1 MLDNSFRLCNS
12 LLASD
17 YPIWLDVLVEIG
29 SGTLLLTYANHP
41 TESVEPG
48 DLVWVPVRQRLRAG
62 LVMAE
67 RPEPPPGV
75 SEEQLQTVRN
85 LILKGAF
92 SRRWRQLIGWC
103 AQHTHTSLLQVLRT
117 ALPPGVLGQRVGEH
131 QSRQGR
137 RQLWVQRQPHPSAQQ
152 LDQQSVTERQ
162 QHLLRWLDRHGP
174 QGCWL
179 KDLLQDS
186 GCSRVPV
193 NNLVRAGLLKLESR
207 QLESRC
213 HVAPKQPRLPPPGS
227 GNSATE
233 PPRQLT
239 PGQAKVLASL
249 TATTGLPTGQGREY
263 LLWGITGS
271 GKTEIYL
278 QAAAFWLARGRDVLM
293 LCPEIGLIPQLLDRC
308 RRRFPH
314 RVLSYS
320 SHLSDGERRQTW
332 ECCRHGGPWLVV
344 GTRSAAFLPLARLGL
359 VVLDEEHDPSYKQE
373 APMPCYHARDVARY
387 RAQQDGACLLL
398 GSATP
403 SLESWR
409 RCQDGVCQ
417 LLRLKE
423 RVAGGR
429 LPAIRVV
436 DMRQELARGQRTAI
450 SRPLRDRLEDIC
462 GRGEQ
467 AVLFVPRRGYS
478 PFLNC
483 RSCGEAVMC
492 PHCALALTVH
502 RHHSPGAQQDVLRC
516 HWCNHRQ
523 PLQTHCTH
531 CGSTAFK
538 PFGIG
543 TQRVV
548 ELLLQQL
555 PGLRL
560 LRYDYDTTRGKDG
573 HRRILE
579 QFAQHQADVLV
590 GTQMLAKGMD
600 LPNVTMAVVLA
611 ADGLMHRPDL
621 RAQEQ
626 ALQVFFQLAGRAGR
640 GAKPG
645 EVLVQTYAPE
655 HVVVRSLVE
664 GCYDRFLNQEM
675 ESRRRHGL
683 VPYVR
688 ACLLRLSGASA
699 RTTANGAALLAA
711 HLSPQLHHRGWT
723 VVGPAPAPV
732 ARAAQRS
739 RWQLLLHGPEG
750 PLPLPSGQNLR
761 AVLPRGV
768 DLTIDPDPMHL

>member
-1 MLDNSFRLCNS
+1 S
-12 LLASD
+12 A
-17 YPIWLDVLVEIG
+17 
-29 SGTLLLTYANHP
+29 
-41 TESVEPG
+41 
-48 DLVWVPVRQRLRAG
+48 
-62 LVMAE
+62 
-67 RPEPPPGV
+67 
-75 SEEQLQTVRN
+75 
-85 LILKGAF
+85 
-92 SRRWRQLIGWC
+92 
-103 AQHTHTSLLQVLRT
+103 
-117 ALPPGVLGQRVGEH
+117 
-131 QSRQGR
+131 
-137 RQLWVQRQPHPSAQQ
+137 RQPAR
-152 LDQQSVTERQ
+152 LDVTERQ
-162 QHLLRWLDRHGP
+162 HHLRQCLDRHGP

-186 GCSRVPV
+186 GCSRGPV
-193 NNLVRAGLLKLESR
+193 DNLARAGLLALESR
-207 QLESRC
+207 HDQ
-213 HVAPKQPRLPPPGS
+213 APARPQPQPPNSDTLP
-227 GNSATE
+227 E

-239 PGQAKVLASL
+239 PGQARVLASL
-249 TATTGLPTGQGREY
+249 TAPTGQGGEV

-278 QAAAFWLARGRDVLM
+278 QAAAFWLAQGRDVLM

-308 RRRFPH
+308 RRRFPD

-332 ECCRHGGPWLVV
+332 DRCRHGGPWLVV
-344 GTRSAAFLPLARLGL
+344 GTRSAVFLPLALLGL
-359 VVLDEEHDPSYKQE
+359 AVLDEEHDPSYKQE

-387 RAQQDGACLLL
+387 RARQAGAYLLL

-409 RCQDGVCQ
+409 RCQAGACQ

-423 RVAGGR
+423 RVAGGQ

-436 DMRQELARGQRTAI
+436 DMRQELASGQRTAI
-450 SRPLRDRLEDIC
+450 SRPLRDRLEAVC

-502 RHHSPGAQQDVLRC
+502 RHHNSGARHDVLRC

-523 PLQTHCTH
+523 PLQDRCHH
-531 CGSTAFK
+531 CGSRAFK

-548 ELLLQQL
+548 ELLQQQL

-560 LRYDYDTTRGKDG
+560 LRYDHDTTRGKDG

-579 QFAQHQADVLV
+579 QFARHQADVLV

-611 ADGLMHRPDL
+611 ADGLMYRPDL

-640 GAKPG
+640 GTKPG

-664 GCYDRFLNQEM
+664 GSYDRFLNQEM

-683 VPYVR
+683 APYVR
-688 ACLLRLSGASA
+688 ACLLRLSGPSA
-699 RTTANGAALLAA
+699 RTTANGAALLAS
-711 HLSPQLHHRGWT
+711 HLSPGLGCQGWT

-732 ARAAQRS
+732 ARVAQRS

>member
-1 MLDNSFRLCNS
+1 MLDNSLRLRNS
-12 LLASD
+12 PLASAS
-17 YPIWLDVLVEIG
+17 PTWLDVLVEIG
-29 SGTLLLTYANHP
+29 QGTLLLTYVNNS
-41 TESVEPG
+41 TEPVETG
-48 DLVWVPVRQRLRAG
+48 DLVWVPVRQRLHAG

-67 RPEPPPGV
+67 RPEPPAGV
-75 SEEQLQTVRN
+75 PREQLQTVRN

-92 SRRWRQLIGWC
+92 SRVWRQLIGWC
-103 AQHTHTSLLQVLRT
+103 AEHTHTSLLQVLRT
-117 ALPPGVLGQRVGEH
+117 ALPPGVLGQRAGE
-131 QSRQGR
+131 QKPRQGR
-137 RQLWVQRQPHPSAQQ
+137 RQLWVQRQPHPSSQQ
-152 LDQQSVTERQ
+152 DVTERQ
-162 QHLLRWLDRHGP
+162 QHLLHCLDRHGP

-179 KDLLQDS
+179 KDLLHDS
-186 GCSRVPV
+186 GCSRGPV
-193 NNLVRAGLLKLESR
+193 ENLVRAGVLTLDIR
-207 QLESRC
+207 H
-213 HVAPKQPRLPPPGS
+213 HVAPEQPRRQPPGS
-227 GNSATE
+227 DNPPES
-233 PPRQLT
+233 PRQLT
-239 PGQAKVLASL
+239 PDQARVLASL
-249 TATTGLPTGQGREY
+249 TAPTGRPTGQGGEV
-263 LLWGITGS
+263 LLWGVTGS

-278 QAAAFWLARGRDVLM
+278 QAAASWLAQGRDVLI

-308 RRRFPH
+308 RHRFPD

-332 ECCRHGGPWLVV
+332 ERCRHGGPWLVV
-344 GTRSAAFLPLARLGL
+344 GTRSAVFLPLALPGL

-387 RAQQDGACLLL
+387 RAGQDGAYLLL

-409 RCQDGVCQ
+409 RCQAGQCQ

-429 LPAIRVV
+429 LPPIRVV

-450 SRPLRDRLEDIC
+450 SRPLRDRLEAVC

-502 RHHSPGAQQDVLRC
+502 RRHGPGARNDMLRC

-523 PLQTHCTH
+523 PLQDRCHH
-531 CGSTAFK
+531 CGSKAFK

-560 LRYDYDTTRGKDG
+560 LRYDHDTTRGKDG

-579 QFAQHQADVLV
+579 QFARHQADVLV

-611 ADGLMHRPDL
+611 ADGLMYRPDL

-640 GAKPG
+640 GTKPG

-683 VPYVR
+683 APYVR
-688 ACLLRLSGASA
+688 ACLLRLSGSSA

-711 HLSPQLHHRGWT
+711 HLSPRLHRRGWT

-732 ARAAQRS
+732 ARVAQRS

-750 PLPLPSGQNLR
+750 PLPFTSGQNLR

>member
-1 MLDNSFRLCNS
+1 MLDNSLRVCNS
-12 LLASD
+12 PLASAS
-17 YPIWLDVLVEIG
+17 PILLDVLVEMG
-29 SGTLLLTYANHP
+29 QGTLLLTYVNNP

-48 DLVWVPVRQRLRAG
+48 DLVRVPVRRRLHAG

-67 RPEPPPGV
+67 RPEPP
-75 SEEQLQTVRN
+75 SEVPREQLQTVKN

-92 SRRWRQLIGWC
+92 SRGWQQLIGWC
-103 AQHTHTSLLQVLRT
+103 ARHTHTSLLQVLRT
-117 ALPPGVLGQRVGEH
+117 ALPPGMLGQRVGEH
-131 QSRQGR
+131 KSRNGR
-137 RQLWVQRQPHPSAQQ
+137 RQLWVQRQAPPLPRQ
-152 LDQQSVTERQ
+152 DVTERQ
-162 QHLLRWLDRHGP
+162 QHLLHCLDRHGP

-186 GCSRVPV
+186 GCSRAPV
-193 NNLVRAGLLKLESR
+193 ENLARAGLLTLESR
-207 QLESRC
+207 HHRAPEQSRL
-213 HVAPKQPRLPPPGS
+213 QPSGSDRPPD
-227 GNSATE
+227 

-239 PGQAKVLASL
+239 PDQTQVLTSL
-249 TATTGLPTGQGREY
+249 TASTGLGGEF

-278 QAAAFWLARGRDVLM
+278 QAAAFWLAQGRDVLM

-308 RRRFPH
+308 RRRFPD

-320 SHLSDGERRQTW
+320 SHLSEGARRQTW
-332 ECCRHGGPWLVV
+332 DRCRHGGPWLVV
-344 GTRSAAFLPLARLGL
+344 GTRSAVFLPLARLGL

-409 RCQDGVCQ
+409 RSKAGGCR

-423 RVAGGR
+423 RVAGGQ

-450 SRPLRDRLEDIC
+450 SRPLRDRLETIC

-492 PHCALALTVH
+492 PHCALALTMH
-502 RHHSPGAQQDVLRC
+502 RHHGPGARQDVLRC

-523 PLQTHCTH
+523 PLQTRCNH
-531 CGSTAFK
+531 CGSKAFK

-548 ELLLQQL
+548 ELLQQQL
-555 PGLRL
+555 PDLRL
-560 LRYDYDTTRGKDG
+560 LRYDHDTTRGKDG

-579 QFAQHQADVLV
+579 QFARRQADVLV

-611 ADGLMHRPDL
+611 ADGLMYRPDL

-640 GAKPG
+640 GTKPG
-645 EVLVQTYAPE
+645 EVLVQTYAPD

-664 GCYDRFLNQEM
+664 GCYDRFLDQEM

-683 VPYVR
+683 APYVR
-688 ACLLRLSGASA
+688 ACVLRLSGASA
-699 RTTANGAALLAA
+699 HTTANGAALLAA
-711 HLSPQLHHRGWT
+711 HLSPRLRHQGWT

-732 ARAAQRS
+732 ARLAQRS

-750 PLPLPSGQNLR
+750 PLPFSSGQNLR

-768 DLTIDPDPMHL
+768 DLTVDPDPMHL

>member
-1 MLDNSFRLCNS
+1 MLDNSPCVCNS
-12 LLASD
+12 PLVSAS
-17 YPIWLDVLVEIG
+17 PLWWDVLVEIG
-29 SGTLLLTYANHP
+29 QGTLLLAYANNP
-41 TESVEPG
+41 AESIAPG
-48 DLVWVPVRQRLRAG
+48 DLVRVPVRGRLRAG

-67 RPEPPPGV
+67 RPEPPSGMPR
-75 SEEQLQTVRN
+75 EQLQTVRK

-92 SRRWRQLIGWC
+92 SREWQQLIGWC
-103 AQHTHTSLLQVLRT
+103 AEQTHTSLLQVLRT
-117 ALPPGVLGQRVGEH
+117 ALPPGVLGQRVGD
-131 QSRQGR
+131 QKPRPGR
-137 RQLWVQRQPHPSAQQ
+137 RQLWVQRQPHPPVQQ
-152 LDQQSVTERQ
+152 DVTERQ
-162 QHLLRWLDRHGP
+162 QHLLRCLDHHGP
-174 QGCWL
+174 QGWWL

-186 GCSRVPV
+186 GCSRSPV
-193 NNLVRAGLLKLESR
+193 ETLVRTGLLTLESR
-207 QLESRC
+207 HRDS
-213 HVAPKQPRLPPPGS
+213 HHHGAPKPPPPQPPDFS
-227 GNSATE
+227 GPPE

-239 PGQAKVLASL
+239 PGQAQVLTSL
-249 TATTGLPTGQGREY
+249 TAPTDLGGEA

-278 QAAAFWLARGRDVLM
+278 QAAAFWLAQGRDVLL

-308 RRRFPH
+308 RRRFGN
-314 RVLSYS
+314 RALSYS

-332 ECCRHGGPWLVV
+332 ERCRHGGPWLVV
-344 GTRSAAFLPLARLGL
+344 GTRSAVFLPLALLGL

-387 RAQQDGACLLL
+387 RTQQEGASLLL
-398 GSATP
+398 GTATP
-403 SLESWR
+403 SVESWR
-409 RCQDGVCQ
+409 RCQAGGCQ

-423 RVAGGR
+423 RVAGGQ
-429 LPAIRVV
+429 LPPIRVV

-450 SRPLRDRLEDIC
+450 SRPLRDRLETIC

-467 AVLFVPRRGYS
+467 AVLLVPRRGYS

-502 RHHSPGAQQDVLRC
+502 RHHSPGAHHDFLRC

-523 PLQTHCTH
+523 PLQTRCNH
-531 CGSTAFK
+531 CGSKAFK

-548 ELLLQQL
+548 ELLQQQL

-560 LRYDYDTTRGKDG
+560 LRYDHDTTRGKDG

-626 ALQVFFQLAGRAGR
+626 ALQIFFQLAGRAGR
-640 GAKPG
+640 GTKPG
-645 EVLVQTYAPE
+645 EVLVQTYAPD

-664 GCYDRFLNQEM
+664 GCYERFLDQEM
-675 ESRRRHGL
+675 DSRRRHGL

-688 ACLLRLSGASA
+688 ACLLRLSGLSA
-699 RTTANGAALLAA
+699 RTTANGAALLAG
-711 HLSPQLHHRGWT
+711 HLRPQLHRQGWT
-723 VVGPAPAPV
+723 VMGPAPAPV
-732 ARAAQRS
+732 ARVAQRS

-750 PLPLPSGQNLR
+750 PLPFPSGQDLR
-761 AVLPRGV
+761 SLMPRGV

>member
-1 MLDNSFRLCNS
+1 MSATPFLAPASP
-12 LLASD
+12 LL
-17 YPIWLDVLVEIG
+17 LDVLVEIG
-29 SGTLLLTYANHP
+29 QGTLLLTYSNNP
-41 TESVEPG
+41 TEAATSG

-62 LVMAE
+62 LVITE
-67 RPEPPPGV
+67 RPEPPAGV
-75 SEEQLQTVRN
+75 SREQLQTVKTV
-85 LILKGAF
+85 ILKAAF
-92 SRRWRQLIGWC
+92 SRAWQQFIGWC
-103 AQHTHTSLLQVLRT
+103 AEETHTSLLQVLRT
-117 ALPPGVLGQRVGEH
+117 ALPPGVLGQKVGQH
-131 QSRQGR
+131 APRQGR
-137 RQLWVQRQPHPSAQQ
+137 QQLWVQRQPHPPARQAT
-152 LDQQSVTERQ
+152 TECQ
-162 QHLLRWLDRHGP
+162 QHLLHCLDRHGP

-179 KDLLQDS
+179 TDLLQES
-186 GCSRVPV
+186 GHNRVPV
-193 NNLVRAGLLKLESR
+193 ENLVKGGFLRLERRRHSVPKESR
-207 QLESRC
+207 L
-213 HVAPKQPRLPPPGS
+213 QPSLSGQPPE
-227 GNSATE
+227 T
-233 PPRQLT
+233 PRQLT
-239 PGQAKVLASL
+239 PSQARILASL
-249 TATTGLPTGQGREY
+249 ISPAGSTGEF

-271 GKTEIYL
+271 GKTEVYL
-278 QAAAFWLARGRDVLM
+278 QVAAFWLAQGRDVLI

-308 RRRFPH
+308 RRRFPD

-320 SHLSDGERRQTW
+320 SHLSDGERRRTW
-332 ECCRHGGPWLVV
+332 EHCRHGGPWLVV
-344 GTRSAAFLPLARLGL
+344 GTRSAVFLPLARLGL
-359 VVLDEEHDPSYKQE
+359 AVLDEEHDPSYKQE
-373 APMPCYHARDVARY
+373 SPMPCYHARDMARY
-387 RAQQDGACLLL
+387 RVRQNGACLLL

-409 RCQDGVCQ
+409 RCQDGPCK

-429 LPAIRVV
+429 LPPIRVV

-450 SRPLRDRLEDIC
+450 SRPLRDRLEAIC

-467 AVLFVPRRGYS
+467 AVVFVPRRGYS

-483 RSCGEAVMC
+483 RSCGETVMC
-492 PHCALALTVH
+492 PHCALALTLH
-502 RHHSPGAQQDVLRC
+502 RQRSAGVEQEVLRC

-523 PLQTHCTH
+523 PLQKRCNH
-531 CGSTAFK
+531 CGSKAFK

-548 ELLLQQL
+548 ELLQEQL

-573 HRRILE
+573 HQRILE
-579 QFAQHQADVLV
+579 QFAHHQADVLV

-640 GAKPG
+640 GTKPG
-645 EVLVQTYAPE
+645 EVLVQTYNPE

-664 GCYDRFLNQEM
+664 GCYDRFLDQEM
-675 ESRRRHGL
+675 ESRQRHGL
-683 VPYVR
+683 APYVR

-699 RTTANGAALLAA
+699 RTTANGAACLAS
-711 HLSPQLHHRGWT
+711 HLGPQLHRRGWT
-723 VVGPAPAPV
+723 LVGPAPAPV
-732 ARAAQRS
+732 ARVAQRS
-739 RWQLLLHGPEG
+739 RWQVLLHGPEG
-750 PLPLPSGQNLR
+750 PLPFTSGQNLR

-768 DLTIDPDPMHL
+768 TLTIDPDPMHL

>member
-1 MLDNSFRLCNS
+1 M
-12 LLASD
+12 
-17 YPIWLDVLVEIG
+17 EIG
-29 SGTLLLTYANHP
+29 QGTLLLTYVNNP
-41 TESVEPG
+41 TTSVETG
-48 DLVWVPVRQRLRAG
+48 DLVWVPVRQRLHAG

-67 RPEPPPGV
+67 RPEPPAGV
-75 SEEQLQTVRN
+75 SREQLQTVKN
-85 LILKGAF
+85 LILKSAF
-92 SRRWRQLIGWC
+92 SRSWQQFVGWC

-117 ALPPGVLGQRVGEH
+117 ALPPGVLGQRAGQH
-131 QSRQGR
+131 KPRKGRQ
-137 RQLWVQRQPHPSAQQ
+137 QLWVQRQPHPSARQG
-152 LDQQSVTERQ
+152 VTERQ
-162 QHLLRWLDRHGP
+162 QHLLHCLDRHGP
-174 QGCWL
+174 PGCRL

-186 GCSRVPV
+186 GCSRSPV
-193 NNLVRAGLLKLESR
+193 ESLVKAGLLRLESR
-207 QLESRC
+207 HQQASEQAR
-213 HVAPKQPRLPPPGS
+213 PQPSGHGNPPE
-227 GNSATE
+227 A
-233 PPRQLT
+233 PRQLT
-239 PGQAKVLASL
+239 PDQARVLASL
-249 TATTGLPTGQGREY
+249 TAPTALGGEV
-263 LLWGITGS
+263 LLWGVTGS
-271 GKTEIYL
+271 GKTEVYL
-278 QAAAFWLARGRDVLM
+278 QAAAFWLSQGRDVLI

-308 RRRFPH
+308 RRRFPD

-320 SHLSDGERRQTW
+320 SHLSDGERRRTW
-332 ECCRHGGPWLVV
+332 ERCRHGGPWLVV
-344 GTRSAAFLPLARLGL
+344 GTRSAVFLPLAQLGL

-387 RAQQDGACLLL
+387 RARQDGACLLL

-409 RCQDGVCQ
+409 RCQDGPCR

-423 RVAGGR
+423 RVAGGQ
-429 LPAIRVV
+429 LPPIRVV
-436 DMRQELARGQRTAI
+436 DMRQELAQGQRTAI
-450 SRPLRDRLEDIC
+450 SRPLRDRLEAIRD
-462 GRGEQ
+462 RGEQ
-467 AVLFVPRRGYS
+467 AVVFVPRRGYS

-502 RHHSPGAQQDVLRC
+502 RRHGPGARQDVLRC

-523 PLQTHCTH
+523 PLQDRCHH

-548 ELLLQQL
+548 ELLQEQL

-560 LRYDYDTTRGKDG
+560 LRYDHDTTRGKDG

-579 QFAQHQADVLV
+579 QFAHHRADVLV

-611 ADGLMHRPDL
+611 ADGLMYRPDL

-640 GAKPG
+640 GTKPG
-645 EVLVQTYAPE
+645 EVLVQTYNPE

-683 VPYVR
+683 APYVR

-699 RTTANGAALLAA
+699 RTTANGAACLAS
-711 HLSPQLHHRGWT
+711 HLSPRLRRRGWT

-732 ARAAQRS
+732 ARVAQRS

-750 PLPLPSGQNLR
+750 PLPFPSGQELR

>member
-1 MLDNSFRLCNS
+1 M
-12 LLASD
+12 
-17 YPIWLDVLVEIG
+17 EIG
-29 SGTLLLTYANHP
+29 QGTLLLTYVNNP
-41 TESVEPG
+41 TTSVETG
-48 DLVWVPVRQRLRAG
+48 DLVWVSVRQRLHAG

-67 RPEPPPGV
+67 RPEPPAGV
-75 SEEQLQTVRN
+75 SREQLQTVKN

-92 SRRWRQLIGWC
+92 SRNWQQLVGWC
-103 AQHTHTSLLQVLRT
+103 AEHTHTSLLQVLRT
-117 ALPPGVLGQRVGEH
+117 ALPPGVLGQRAGNH
-131 QSRQGR
+131 KLPKSR
-137 RQLWVQRQPHPSAQQ
+137 RQPRVQRQPHPGAQQ
-152 LDQQSVTERQ
+152 DVTERQ
-162 QHLLRWLDRHGP
+162 QHLLHPPETP
-174 QGCWL
+174 Q
-179 KDLLQDS
+179 
-186 GCSRVPV
+186 R
-193 NNLVRAGLLKLESR
+193 
-207 QLESRC
+207 
-213 HVAPKQPRLPPPGS
+213 
-227 GNSATE
+227 
-233 PPRQLT
+233 LT
-239 PGQAKVLASL
+239 PDQARVLASL
-249 TATTGLPTGQGREY
+249 TAPTGRGREV

-278 QAAAFWLARGRDVLM
+278 QAAAFWLSQGRDVLI

-308 RRRFPH
+308 RRRFPD

-320 SHLSDGERRQTW
+320 SHLSDGERRRTW
-332 ECCRHGGPWLVV
+332 EHCRHGGPWLVV
-344 GTRSAAFLPLARLGL
+344 GTRSAVFLPLARLGL

-387 RAQQDGACLLL
+387 RARQDGACLLL

-409 RCQDGVCQ
+409 RCQAGPCK

-423 RVAGGR
+423 RVAGGQ
-429 LPAIRVV
+429 LPPIRVV
-436 DMRQELARGQRTAI
+436 DMRQELAQGQRTAI
-450 SRPLRDRLEDIC
+450 SRPLRDRLAAIC
-462 GRGEQ
+462 DRGEQ
-467 AVLFVPRRGYS
+467 AVVFVPRRGYS

-502 RHHSPGAQQDVLRC
+502 RHHGPGTRQDVLRC

-523 PLQTHCTH
+523 PLQDRCHH

-548 ELLLQQL
+548 ELLQEQL

-560 LRYDYDTTRGKDG
+560 LRYDHDTTRGKDG

-579 QFAQHQADVLV
+579 QFAHHQADVLV

-611 ADGLMHRPDL
+611 ADGLMYRPDL

-640 GAKPG
+640 GTKPG
-645 EVLVQTYAPE
+645 EVLVQTYNPE

-699 RTTANGAALLAA
+699 RTTANGAACLAS
-711 HLSPQLHHRGWT
+711 HLSPRLRHRGWT

-732 ARAAQRS
+732 ARVAQRS

-750 PLPLPSGQNLR
+750 PLPFPSGQDLR

>member
-1 MLDNSFRLCNS
+1 M
-12 LLASD
+12 
-17 YPIWLDVLVEIG
+17 LVEIG
-29 SGTLLLTYANHP
+29 PDTLLLTYANNP
-41 TESVEPG
+41 SELAEPG
-48 DLVWVPVRQRLRAG
+48 DLVWVPVRQRLHAG
-62 LVMAE
+62 LVMTV
-67 RPEPPPGV
+67 RPEPPSGV
-75 SEEQLQTVRN
+75 SREQLQTVN
-85 LILKGAF
+85 KLILKDALN
-92 SRRWRQLIGWC
+92 RTWQQLITWC
-103 AQHTHTSLLQVLRT
+103 AQQTHTSLLQVLRT
-117 ALPPGVLGQRVGEH
+117 ALPPGVLGNRVGEH
-131 QSRQGR
+131 KPRQGR
-137 RQLWVQRQPHPSAQQ
+137 QKLWVQRLPHASAQQ
-152 LDQQSVTERQ
+152 DVTERQ
-162 QHLLRWLDRHGP
+162 QHLLRCLDRHGP

-179 KDLLQDS
+179 KDLLQES
-186 GCSRVPV
+186 GCSRSPV
-193 NNLVRAGLLKLESR
+193 ENLATAGLLSLERR
-207 QLESRC
+207 QDQALG
-213 HVAPKQPRLPPPGS
+213 HAPPHPSGLGSPQPP
-227 GNSATE
+227 
-233 PPRQLT
+233 QKLT
-239 PGQAKVLASL
+239 PSQAQVLRSL
-249 TATTGLPTGQGREY
+249 TAPTGLGGEF

-278 QAAAFWLARGRDVLM
+278 QAAAFWLAQGRDVLI

-308 RRRFPH
+308 RHRFPD

-332 ECCRHGGPWLVV
+332 ECCRYDGPWLVV
-344 GTRSAAFLPLARLGL
+344 GTRSAVFLPLALLGL
-359 VVLDEEHDPSYKQE
+359 VVLDEEHDTSYKQE

-409 RCQDGVCQ
+409 RSQTGACQ
-417 LLRLKE
+417 LLRLRE
-423 RVAGGR
+423 RVAGGQ

-436 DMRQELARGQRTAI
+436 DMRQELASGQRTAI
-450 SRPLRDRLEDIC
+450 SRPLRDRLETISS
-462 GRGEQ
+462 RGEQ

-478 PFLNC
+478 PFLSC

-502 RHHSPGAQQDVLRC
+502 RHRDSSGVQHDFLRC

-523 PLQTHCTH
+523 SLQTQCNH
-531 CGSTAFK
+531 CGSKAFK

-543 TQRVV
+543 TQQVV
-548 ELLLQQL
+548 ELLQQQL
-555 PGLRL
+555 PDLRL
-560 LRYDYDTTRGKDG
+560 LRYDHDTTRGKDG

-626 ALQVFFQLAGRAGR
+626 ALQVFLQLAGRAGR
-640 GAKPG
+640 GTKPG

-664 GCYDRFLNQEM
+664 DYYDHFLNQEM

-688 ACLLRLSGASA
+688 ACLLRLSGLNA
-699 RTTANGAALLAA
+699 RTTANGAALLAT
-711 HLSPQLHHRGWT
+711 HLSPQLREQGWA

-732 ARAAQRS
+732 PRVAQRS

-750 PLPLPSGQNLR
+750 PLPFTPGQNLR
-761 AVLPRGV
+761 ALLPRGV

>member
-1 MLDNSFRLCNS
+1 MLDNSLGLCNS
-12 LLASD
+12 FLASD
-17 YPIWLDVLVEIG
+17 SPSLLDVLVEIG
-29 SGTLLLTYANHP
+29 QGTLLLTYANNP
-41 TESVEPG
+41 TESAEPG
-48 DLVWVPVRQRLRAG
+48 DLVWVPVRQRLHAG

-67 RPEPPPGV
+67 RPEPPAGMPR
-75 SEEQLQTVRN
+75 EQLQTVKN

-92 SRRWRQLIGWC
+92 SRVWHQMIGWC
-103 AQHTHTSLLQVLRT
+103 AEQTHTSLLQVLRT
-117 ALPPGVLGQRVGEH
+117 ALPPGVLGQRAGNH
-131 QSRQGR
+131 NPRKGR
-137 RQLWVQRQPHPSAQQ
+137 RQLWVQRQPHSSARQPAR
-152 LDQQSVTERQ
+152 LDVTERQ
-162 QHLLRWLDRHGP
+162 HHLLQCLDRHGP

-186 GCSRVPV
+186 GCSRGPV
-193 NNLVRAGLLKLESR
+193 DNLARAGLLALESR
-207 QLESRC
+207 HDQ
-213 HVAPKQPRLPPPGS
+213 APARPQPQPPNSDTLP
-227 GNSATE
+227 E

-239 PGQAKVLASL
+239 PGQARVLASL
-249 TATTGLPTGQGREY
+249 TAPTGQGGEV

-278 QAAAFWLARGRDVLM
+278 QAAAFWLAQGRDVLM

-308 RRRFPH
+308 RRRFPD

-332 ECCRHGGPWLVV
+332 DRCRHGGPWLVV
-344 GTRSAAFLPLARLGL
+344 GTRSAVFLPLALLGL
-359 VVLDEEHDPSYKQE
+359 AVLDEEHDPSYKQE

-387 RAQQDGACLLL
+387 RARQAGAYLLL

-409 RCQDGVCQ
+409 RCQAGACQ

-423 RVAGGR
+423 RVAGGQ

-436 DMRQELARGQRTAI
+436 DMRQELASGQRTAI
-450 SRPLRDRLEDIC
+450 SRPLRDRLEAVC

-502 RHHSPGAQQDVLRC
+502 RHHNSGARHDVLRC

-523 PLQTHCTH
+523 PLQDRCHH
-531 CGSTAFK
+531 CGSRAFK

-548 ELLLQQL
+548 ELLQQQL

-560 LRYDYDTTRGKDG
+560 LRYDHDTTRGKDG

-579 QFAQHQADVLV
+579 QFARHQADVLV

-611 ADGLMHRPDL
+611 ADGLMYRPDL

-640 GAKPG
+640 GTKPG

-664 GCYDRFLNQEM
+664 GSYDRFLNQEM

-683 VPYVR
+683 APYVR
-688 ACLLRLSGASA
+688 ACLLRLSGPSA
-699 RTTANGAALLAA
+699 RTTANGAALLAS
-711 HLSPQLHHRGWT
+711 HLSPGLGCQGWT

-732 ARAAQRS
+732 ARVAQRS

>member
-1 MLDNSFRLCNS
+1 M
-12 LLASD
+12 
-17 YPIWLDVLVEIG
+17 EIG
-29 SGTLLLTYANHP
+29 QGTLLLTYVNNP
-41 TESVEPG
+41 TTSVETG
-48 DLVWVPVRQRLRAG
+48 DLVWVSVRQRLHAG

-67 RPEPPPGV
+67 RPEPPAGV
-75 SEEQLQTVRN
+75 SREQLQTVKN

-92 SRRWRQLIGWC
+92 SRNWQQLVGWC
-103 AQHTHTSLLQVLRT
+103 AEHTHTSLLQVLRT
-117 ALPPGVLGQRVGEH
+117 ALPPGALGQRAGNH
-131 QSRQGR
+131 KLPKSR
-137 RQLWVQRQPHPSAQQ
+137 RQPRVQRQPHPGAQQ
-152 LDQQSVTERQ
+152 DVTERQ
-162 QHLLRWLDRHGP
+162 QHLLHPPETP
-174 QGCWL
+174 Q
-179 KDLLQDS
+179 
-186 GCSRVPV
+186 R
-193 NNLVRAGLLKLESR
+193 
-207 QLESRC
+207 
-213 HVAPKQPRLPPPGS
+213 
-227 GNSATE
+227 
-233 PPRQLT
+233 LT
-239 PGQAKVLASL
+239 PDQAQVLASL
-249 TATTGLPTGQGREY
+249 TAPTGLPTGRGREV

-271 GKTEIYL
+271 GKTEVYL
-278 QAAAFWLARGRDVLM
+278 QAAAFWLSQGRDVLI

-308 RRRFPH
+308 RRRFPD

-320 SHLSDGERRQTW
+320 SHLSDGERRRTW
-332 ECCRHGGPWLVV
+332 EHCRHGGPWLVV
-344 GTRSAAFLPLARLGL
+344 GTRSAVFLPLARLGL

-387 RAQQDGACLLL
+387 RARQDGACLLL

-409 RCQDGVCQ
+409 RCQAGPCK

-423 RVAGGR
+423 RVAGGQ
-429 LPAIRVV
+429 LPPIRVV
-436 DMRQELARGQRTAI
+436 DMRQELAQGQRTAI
-450 SRPLRDRLEDIC
+450 SRPLRDRLAAIC
-462 GRGEQ
+462 DRGEQ
-467 AVLFVPRRGYS
+467 AVVFVPRRGYS

-502 RHHSPGAQQDVLRC
+502 RHHGPGTRQDALRC

-523 PLQTHCTH
+523 PLQDRCHH

-548 ELLLQQL
+548 ELLQEQL

-560 LRYDYDTTRGKDG
+560 LRYDHDTTRGKDG

-579 QFAQHQADVLV
+579 QFAHHQADVLV

-611 ADGLMHRPDL
+611 ADGLMYRPDL

-640 GAKPG
+640 GTKPG
-645 EVLVQTYAPE
+645 EVLVQTYNPE

-683 VPYVR
+683 APYVR

-699 RTTANGAALLAA
+699 RTTANGAACLAS
-711 HLSPQLHHRGWT
+711 HLSPRLRHRGWT

-732 ARAAQRS
+732 ARVAQRS

-750 PLPLPSGQNLR
+750 PLPFPSGQDLR

>member
-1 MLDNSFRLCNS
+1 M
-12 LLASD
+12 
-17 YPIWLDVLVEIG
+17 EIG
-29 SGTLLLTYANHP
+29 QGTLLLTYVNNP
-41 TESVEPG
+41 TESAETG
-48 DLVWVPVRQRLRAG
+48 DLVWVPVRHRLHAG

-67 RPEPPPGV
+67 HPEPPAGV
-75 SEEQLQTVRN
+75 SREKLQTVKL

-92 SRRWRQLIGWC
+92 SKRWQQLIGWC

-117 ALPPGVLGQRVGEH
+117 ALPPGVLGQRAGDH
-131 QSRQGR
+131 KLRQGR
-137 RQLWVQRQPHPSAQQ
+137 QQLWVQRQPNSSAQQ
-152 LDQQSVTERQ
+152 DVTERQ
-162 QHLLRWLDRHGP
+162 QHLLHCLDRHGP

-186 GCSRVPV
+186 GCSRAPV
-193 NNLVRAGLLKLESR
+193 DNLAKAGLLVLDHRRHGAPELS
-207 QLESRC
+207 QL
-213 HVAPKQPRLPPPGS
+213 QPAGTGNPP
-227 GNSATE
+227 E
-233 PPRQLT
+233 PPQQLT
-239 PGQAKVLASL
+239 PDQAQVLASL
-249 TATTGLPTGQGREY
+249 TASTTASTTGLANGLGREV

-278 QAAAFWLARGRDVLM
+278 QTAAFWLAQGRDVLI

-308 RRRFPH
+308 RRRFPD

-320 SHLSDGERRQTW
+320 SHLSDGERRRTW
-332 ECCRHGGPWLVV
+332 ERCRHGGPWMVV
-344 GTRSAAFLPLARLGL
+344 GTRSAVFLPLAQLGL

-373 APMPCYHARDVARY
+373 TPMPCYHARDVARY

-409 RCQDGVCQ
+409 RCRAGPCQ
-417 LLRLKE
+417 LLLLKE
-423 RVAGGR
+423 RVAGGQ
-429 LPAIRVV
+429 LPPIRVV
-436 DMRQELARGQRTAI
+436 DMRQELAQGQRTAI
-450 SRPLRDRLEDIC
+450 SRPLRDRLETIC
-462 GRGEQ
+462 DRGEQ
-467 AVLFVPRRGYS
+467 AVVLVPRRGYS

-492 PHCALALTVH
+492 PHCAVALTVH
-502 RHHSPGAQQDVLRC
+502 RRHGHGGSRDMLRC

-523 PLQTHCTH
+523 PLQERCSH

-548 ELLLQQL
+548 ELLQQQL

-560 LRYDYDTTRGKDG
+560 LRYDHDTTRGKEG
-573 HRRILE
+573 HRRVLE
-579 QFAQHQADVLV
+579 QFARHEADVLV

-640 GAKPG
+640 GTKPG

-664 GCYDRFLNQEM
+664 GRYDRFLNQEM
-675 ESRRRHGL
+675 ESRQHHGL

-688 ACLLRLSGASA
+688 ACLLRLSGLSA
-699 RTTANGAALLAA
+699 RTTANGAACLAS
-711 HLSPQLHHRGWT
+711 HLSPQLQHQGWT
-723 VVGPAPAPV
+723 MVGPAPAPV
-732 ARAAQRS
+732 ARVAQRS

-750 PLPLPSGQNLR
+750 PLPFSSGQELR

>member
-1 MLDNSFRLCNS
+1 M
-12 LLASD
+12 
-17 YPIWLDVLVEIG
+17 EIG
-29 SGTLLLTYANHP
+29 QGTLLLTYVNNP
-41 TESVEPG
+41 TTSVETG
-48 DLVWVPVRQRLRAG
+48 DLVWVSVRQRLHAG

-67 RPEPPPGV
+67 RPEPPAGV
-75 SEEQLQTVRN
+75 SREQLQTVKN

-92 SRRWRQLIGWC
+92 SRNWQQLVGWC
-103 AQHTHTSLLQVLRT
+103 AEHTHTSLLQVLRT
-117 ALPPGVLGQRVGEH
+117 ALPPGVLGQRAGNH
-131 QSRQGR
+131 KLPKSR
-137 RQLWVQRQPHPSAQQ
+137 RQPRVQRQPHPGAQQ
-152 LDQQSVTERQ
+152 DVTERQ
-162 QHLLRWLDRHGP
+162 QHLLHPPETP
-174 QGCWL
+174 Q
-179 KDLLQDS
+179 
-186 GCSRVPV
+186 R
-193 NNLVRAGLLKLESR
+193 
-207 QLESRC
+207 
-213 HVAPKQPRLPPPGS
+213 
-227 GNSATE
+227 
-233 PPRQLT
+233 LT
-239 PGQAKVLASL
+239 PDQARVLASL
-249 TATTGLPTGQGREY
+249 TAPTGLPTGRGREV
-263 LLWGITGS
+263 LLWGVTGS

-278 QAAAFWLARGRDVLM
+278 QAAAFWLSQGRDVLI

-308 RRRFPH
+308 RRRFPD

-320 SHLSDGERRQTW
+320 SHLSDGERRRTW
-332 ECCRHGGPWLVV
+332 EHCRHGGPWLVV
-344 GTRSAAFLPLARLGL
+344 GTRSAVFLPLARLGL

-387 RAQQDGACLLL
+387 RARQDGACLLL

-409 RCQDGVCQ
+409 RCQAGPCK

-423 RVAGGR
+423 RVAGGQ
-429 LPAIRVV
+429 LPPIRVV
-436 DMRQELARGQRTAI
+436 DMRQELAQGQRTAI
-450 SRPLRDRLEDIC
+450 SRPLRDRLAAIC
-462 GRGEQ
+462 DRGEQ
-467 AVLFVPRRGYS
+467 AVVFVPRRGYS

-502 RHHSPGAQQDVLRC
+502 RHHGPGARQDVLRC

-523 PLQTHCTH
+523 PLQDRCHH

-548 ELLLQQL
+548 ELLQEQL

-560 LRYDYDTTRGKDG
+560 LRYDHDTTRGKDG

-579 QFAQHQADVLV
+579 QFAHHQADVLV

-611 ADGLMHRPDL
+611 ADGLMYRPDL

-640 GAKPG
+640 GTKPG
-645 EVLVQTYAPE
+645 EVLVQTYNPE

-683 VPYVR
+683 APYVR

-699 RTTANGAALLAA
+699 RTTANGAACLAS
-711 HLSPQLHHRGWT
+711 HLSPRLRHRGWT

-732 ARAAQRS
+732 ARVAQRS

-750 PLPLPSGQNLR
+750 PLPFPSGQDLR

>member
-1 MLDNSFRLCNS
+1 M
-12 LLASD
+12 
-17 YPIWLDVLVEIG
+17 LVEMG
-29 SGTLLLTYANHP
+29 QGTLLLTYVNNP
-41 TESVEPG
+41 TESVETG
-48 DLVWVPVRQRLRAG
+48 DLVWVPVRQRLHAG

-67 RPEPPPGV
+67 RPEPPSGV
-75 SEEQLQTVRN
+75 SREQLQTVKK

-92 SRRWRQLIGWC
+92 SRSWRQLVGWC
-103 AQHTHTSLLQVLRT
+103 AEHTHTSLLQVLRT
-117 ALPPGVLGQRVGEH
+117 ALPPGLPGQPDGDHKPRK
-131 QSRQGR
+131 GR
-137 RQLWVQRQPHPSAQQ
+137 RQLWVQRPPHPCAQQ
-152 LDQQSVTERQ
+152 DVTARQ
-162 QHLLRWLDRHGP
+162 QHLLHCLDRHGP

-186 GCSRVPV
+186 GCSRAPV
-193 NNLVRAGLLKLESR
+193 ENLAGAGLLTLESR
-207 QLESRC
+207 YHLDIRH
-213 HVAPKQPRLPPPGS
+213 HVAPQQPQLQPSGS
-227 GNSATE
+227 GN
-233 PPRQLT
+233 PPETPQRLT
-239 PGQAKVLASL
+239 PGQAQVLASL
-249 TATTGLPTGQGREY
+249 TTPTGLLPTGQEREV

-271 GKTEIYL
+271 GKTEVYL
-278 QAAAFWLARGRDVLM
+278 QAAASWLAQGRDVLM

-308 RRRFPH
+308 RRRFPD

-320 SHLSDGERRQTW
+320 SHLSDGERRRTW
-332 ECCRHGGPWLVV
+332 EHCRHGGPWLVV
-344 GTRSAAFLPLARLGL
+344 GTRSAVFLPLARLGL

-387 RAQQDGACLLL
+387 RARQDGACLLL

-409 RCQDGVCQ
+409 RCQAGPCR

-423 RVAGGR
+423 RVAGGQ
-429 LPAIRVV
+429 LPPIRVV
-436 DMRQELARGQRTAI
+436 DMRQELATGQRTAI
-450 SRPLRDRLEDIC
+450 SRPLRDRLEAIRD
-462 GRGEQ
+462 RGEQ
-467 AVLFVPRRGYS
+467 AVVFVPRRGYS

-502 RHHSPGAQQDVLRC
+502 RHHGPSARQDVLRC

-523 PLQTHCTH
+523 PLQDRCHH

-548 ELLLQQL
+548 ELLQQQL
-555 PGLRL
+555 PDLRL
-560 LRYDYDTTRGKDG
+560 LRYDHDTTRGKDG
-573 HRRILE
+573 HRRVLE
-579 QFAQHQADVLV
+579 QFAHHQADVLV

-611 ADGLMHRPDL
+611 ADGLMYRPDL

-640 GAKPG
+640 GTKPG
-645 EVLVQTYAPE
+645 EVLVQTYNPE

-683 VPYVR
+683 APYVR

-699 RTTANGAALLAA
+699 RTTANGAACLAS
-711 HLSPQLHHRGWT
+711 HLSPRLRHRGWT

-732 ARAAQRS
+732 ARVAQRS

-750 PLPLPSGQNLR
+750 PLPFPSGQELR

-768 DLTIDPDPMHL
+768 DLTIDPDPIHL

>member
-1 MLDNSFRLCNS
+1 M
-12 LLASD
+12 
-17 YPIWLDVLVEIG
+17 EIG
-29 SGTLLLTYANHP
+29 PGTLLLTYVNNP
-41 TESVEPG
+41 TESAEPG
-48 DLVWVPVRQRLRAG
+48 DLVWVPVRRRLHAG

-67 RPEPPPGV
+67 RPEPPSGV
-75 SEEQLQTVRN
+75 PREQLQTVKK

-92 SRRWRQLIGWC
+92 RRDWQQVIGWC
-103 AQHTHTSLLQVLRT
+103 AQQTHASPLQVLRT
-117 ALPPGVLGQRVGEH
+117 ALPPGVLGQRAGQH
-131 QSRQGR
+131 KLRKGR
-137 RQLWVQRQPHPSAQQ
+137 RQLWVQRQPHPCPPQ
-152 LDQQSVTERQ
+152 DVTERQ
-162 QHLLRWLDRHGP
+162 QHLLHCLDRHGP

-186 GCSRVPV
+186 GCSRGPV
-193 NNLVRAGLLKLESR
+193 QTLARAGLLRLESR
-207 QLESRC
+207 PCRAAE
-213 HVAPKQPRLPPPGS
+213 QPRLQPSGS
-227 GNSATE
+227 GSPPE

-239 PGQAKVLASL
+239 PAQARVLASL
-249 TATTGLPTGQGREY
+249 TAPAGSGGEA

-278 QAAAFWLARGRDVLM
+278 QAAAFWLAQGRDVLV

-308 RRRFPH
+308 RHRFPG

-332 ECCRHGGPWLVV
+332 DRCRQGGPWLVV
-344 GTRSAAFLPLARLGL
+344 GTRSAVFLPLALLGL

-409 RCQDGVCQ
+409 RCQAGGCQ

-436 DMRQELARGQRTAI
+436 DMRQELAQGQRTAI
-450 SRPLRDRLEDIC
+450 SRPLRDRLETVC

-483 RSCGEAVMC
+483 RCCGEAVMC
-492 PHCALALTVH
+492 PHCALALTLH
-502 RHHSPGAQQDVLRC
+502 RHHSPGARHDVLRC

-523 PLQTHCTH
+523 PLQARCSH
-531 CGSTAFK
+531 CGSKAFK

-543 TQRVV
+543 TQRVA
-548 ELLLQQL
+548 ELLHQQL

-560 LRYDYDTTRGKDG
+560 LRYDHDTTRGKDG
-573 HRRILE
+573 HRRVLE
-579 QFAQHQADVLV
+579 QFAHHQADVLV

-640 GAKPG
+640 GTKPG

-664 GCYDRFLNQEM
+664 GSYDRFLKQEL

-683 VPYVR
+683 VPHVR
-688 ACLLRLSGASA
+688 ACLLRLSGPGVRA
-699 RTTANGAALLAA
+699 TANGAALLAA
-711 HLSPQLHHRGWT
+711 HLGPQLQHQGWT

-750 PLPLPSGQNLR
+750 PLPLPPGQSLR
-761 AVLPRGV
+761 ALLPRGV

>member
-1 MLDNSFRLCNS
+1 M
-12 LLASD
+12 
-17 YPIWLDVLVEIG
+17 EIG
-29 SGTLLLTYANHP
+29 QGTLLLTYVNNP
-41 TESVEPG
+41 TTSVETG
-48 DLVWVPVRQRLRAG
+48 DLVWVPVRQRLHAG

-67 RPEPPPGV
+67 RPEPPAGV
-75 SEEQLQTVRN
+75 SREQLQTVKN

-92 SRRWRQLIGWC
+92 SRNWQQLVGWC
-103 AQHTHTSLLQVLRT
+103 AEHTHTSLLQVLRT
-117 ALPPGVLGQRVGEH
+117 ALPPGVLGQRAGEH
-131 QSRQGR
+131 KLRKGRQ
-137 RQLWVQRQPHPSAQQ
+137 QLWVQRQPHPSAQP
-152 LDQQSVTERQ
+152 DVTERQ
-162 QHLLRWLDRHGP
+162 QHLLHCLDRHGP

-179 KDLLQDS
+179 KDLLHDS
-186 GCSRVPV
+186 GCSRGPV
-193 NNLVRAGLLKLESR
+193 ENLARAGFLTLDIRHRQDLEQSPF
-207 QLESRC
+207 Q
-213 HVAPKQPRLPPPGS
+213 PPGS
-227 GNSATE
+227 GSPPE
-233 PPRQLT
+233 SPRQLT
-239 PGQAKVLASL
+239 PDQARVLAAL
-249 TATTGLPTGQGREY
+249 TAPTGLPTGRGREV

-278 QAAAFWLARGRDVLM
+278 QAAAFWLSQGRDVLI

-308 RRRFPH
+308 RRRFPD

-320 SHLSDGERRQTW
+320 SHLSDGERRRTW
-332 ECCRHGGPWLVV
+332 EHCRHGGPWLVV
-344 GTRSAAFLPLARLGL
+344 GTRSAVFLPLARLGL

-387 RAQQDGACLLL
+387 RSSRQDGACLLL

-409 RCQDGVCQ
+409 RCQTGPCK

-423 RVAGGR
+423 RVAGGQ
-429 LPAIRVV
+429 LPPIRVV
-436 DMRQELARGQRTAI
+436 DMRQELAQGQRTAI
-450 SRPLRDRLEDIC
+450 SRPLRDRLAAIC
-462 GRGEQ
+462 DRGEQ
-467 AVLFVPRRGYS
+467 AVVFVPRRGYS

-502 RHHSPGAQQDVLRC
+502 RHHGPGTRQDVLRC

-523 PLQTHCTH
+523 PLQDRCHH

-548 ELLLQQL
+548 ELLQEQL

-560 LRYDYDTTRGKDG
+560 LRYDHDTTRGKDG

-579 QFAQHQADVLV
+579 QFAHHQADVLV

-611 ADGLMHRPDL
+611 ADGLMYRPDL

-640 GAKPG
+640 GTKPG
-645 EVLVQTYAPE
+645 EVLVQTYNPE

-664 GCYDRFLNQEM
+664 GCYDGFLNQEM

-699 RTTANGAALLAA
+699 RTTANGAACLAS
-711 HLSPQLHHRGWT
+711 HLSPRLRHRGWT

-732 ARAAQRS
+732 ARVAQRS

-750 PLPLPSGQNLR
+750 PLPFPSGQDLR

>member
-1 MLDNSFRLCNS
+1 MLGNSLPVCNS
-12 LLASD
+12 PPASIS
-17 YPIWLDVLVEIG
+17 PIWLDVLVEIG
-29 SGTLLLTYANHP
+29 QGTLLLTYANNP
-41 TESVEPG
+41 AESVEPG
-48 DLVWVPVRQRLRAG
+48 DLVRVPVRQRLHVG

-67 RPEPPPGV
+67 RPEPPAGV
-75 SEEQLQTVRN
+75 SKEQLQTVNN

-92 SRRWRQLIGWC
+92 SKVWQQLIGWC

-117 ALPPGVLGQRVGEH
+117 ALPPGVLGQRVGNH
-131 QSRQGR
+131 KPHKGRQL
-137 RQLWVQRQPHPSAQQ
+137 LWVQRQPHPSTRQE
-152 LDQQSVTERQ
+152 VTERQ
-162 QHLLRWLDRHGP
+162 QHLLHCLDRHGP

-186 GCSRVPV
+186 GCSRTPAE
-193 NNLVRAGLLKLESR
+193 NLARAGLLRLESR
-207 QLESRC
+207 PHQ
-213 HVAPKQPRLPPPGS
+213 APEQPRLQPSVSAHPPET
-227 GNSATE
+227 AQ
-233 PPRQLT
+233 QLT
-239 PGQAKVLASL
+239 PSQSRVL
-249 TATTGLPTGQGREY
+249 TALTAPNSSGGEF

-278 QAAAFWLARGRDVLM
+278 RTAAFRLAQGRDVLI

-308 RRRFPH
+308 RRRFPD

-320 SHLSDGERRQTW
+320 SHLSDGERRHTW
-332 ECCRHGGPWLVV
+332 ERCRHGGPWLVV
-344 GTRSAAFLPLARLGL
+344 GTRSAVFLPLALPGL

-387 RAQQDGACLLL
+387 RARQDGACLLL

-409 RCQDGVCQ
+409 RSRDGACR

-423 RVAGGR
+423 RVGGGQ

-436 DMRQELARGQRTAI
+436 DMRQELAAGQRTAI
-450 SRPLRDRLEDIC
+450 SRPLRDRLESI
-462 GRGEQ
+462 RSRNEQ

-502 RHHSPGAQQDVLRC
+502 RHHRSGTRQDVLRC
-516 HWCNHRQ
+516 HWCNHQQ
-523 PLQTHCTH
+523 PLQDRCSH

-548 ELLLQQL
+548 ELLQQQL
-555 PGLRL
+555 PDLRL
-560 LRYDYDTTRGKDG
+560 LRYDHDTTRGKDG

-579 QFAQHQADVLV
+579 QFARHEADVLV

-611 ADGLMHRPDL
+611 ADGLMYRPDL

-626 ALQVFFQLAGRAGR
+626 AVQVFFQLAGRAGR
-640 GAKPG
+640 GTKPG
-645 EVLVQTYAPE
+645 EVLVQTYAPD

-664 GCYDRFLNQEM
+664 GRYDRFLNQEM
-675 ESRRRHGL
+675 ENRRCHGL

-688 ACLLRLSGASA
+688 ACLLRLSGTNA
-699 RTTANGAALLAA
+699 RITANGAALLAA
-711 HLSPQLHHRGWT
+711 HLSPRLHRQGWT

-732 ARAAQRS
+732 ARVAQRS

-750 PLPLPSGQNLR
+750 PLPFPAGHNLR

-768 DLTIDPDPMHL
+768 DLTIDPDPIRL

>member
-1 MLDNSFRLCNS
+1 MLDNSLRLCNS

-17 YPIWLDVLVEIG
+17 SPSLLDVLVEIG
-29 SGTLLLTYANHP
+29 QGTLLLTYANNP
-41 TESVEPG
+41 TESAEPG
-48 DLVWVPVRQRLRAG
+48 DLVWVPVRQRLHAG
-62 LVMAE
+62 LVTAE
-67 RPEPPPGV
+67 RPEPPAGMPR
-75 SEEQLQTVRN
+75 ERLQTVKN

-92 SRRWRQLIGWC
+92 SRVWHQVIGWC
-103 AQHTHTSLLQVLRT
+103 AEQTHTSLLQVLRT
-117 ALPPGVLGQRVGEH
+117 ALPPGVLGQRAGNH
-131 QSRQGR
+131 NPRKGR
-137 RQLWVQRQPHPSAQQ
+137 RQLWVQRQPHPSARQPAR
-152 LDQQSVTERQ
+152 LDVTERQ
-162 QHLLRWLDRHGP
+162 HHLLQCLDRHGP

-186 GCSRVPV
+186 GCSRGPV
-193 NNLVRAGLLKLESR
+193 DNLARAGLLTLESR
-207 QLESRC
+207 HNQ
-213 HVAPKQPRLPPPGS
+213 APARPQPQPPNSDTLP
-227 GNSATE
+227 E

-239 PGQAKVLASL
+239 PGQARVLASL
-249 TATTGLPTGQGREY
+249 TAPTGLGGEV

-278 QAAAFWLARGRDVLM
+278 QAAAFWLAQGRDVLM

-308 RRRFPH
+308 RRRFPD

-332 ECCRHGGPWLVV
+332 DRCRHGGPWLVV
-344 GTRSAAFLPLARLGL
+344 GTRSAVFLPLALLGL

-387 RAQQDGACLLL
+387 RARQDGAYLLL

-409 RCQDGVCQ
+409 RCQAGACQ

-423 RVAGGR
+423 RVAGGQ

-436 DMRQELARGQRTAI
+436 DMRQELASGQRTAI
-450 SRPLRDRLEDIC
+450 SRPLRDRLEAVC

-502 RHHSPGAQQDVLRC
+502 RHHNSGARHDVLRC

-523 PLQTHCTH
+523 PLQDRCHH
-531 CGSTAFK
+531 CGSRAFK

-548 ELLLQQL
+548 ELLQQQL

-560 LRYDYDTTRGKDG
+560 LRYDHDTTRGKDG

-579 QFAQHQADVLV
+579 QFARHQADVLV

-611 ADGLMHRPDL
+611 ADGLMYRPDL

-640 GAKPG
+640 GTKPG

-664 GCYDRFLNQEM
+664 GSYDRFLNQEM

-683 VPYVR
+683 APYVR
-688 ACLLRLSGASA
+688 ACLLRLSGPSA

-711 HLSPQLHHRGWT
+711 HLSPGLGRQGWT

-732 ARAAQRS
+732 ARVAQRS

>member
-1 MLDNSFRLCNS
+1 MLDNSLRLRNS
-12 LLASD
+12 FLAPAS
-17 YPIWLDVLVEIG
+17 PIWLDVLVEIG
-29 SGTLLLTYANHP
+29 QGTLLLTYVNNP
-41 TESVEPG
+41 TESAETG
-48 DLVWVPVRQRLRAG
+48 DLVWVPVRQRLHAG

-67 RPEPPPGV
+67 RPQPPAGV
-75 SEEQLQTVRN
+75 PREQLQTVKN

-92 SRRWRQLIGWC
+92 NRGWRQLIGWC
-103 AQHTHTSLLQVLRT
+103 AEHTHTSLLQVLRT
-117 ALPPGVLGQRVGEH
+117 ALPPGVLGQRAGEH
-131 QSRQGR
+131 KLRKGRQ
-137 RQLWVQRQPHPSAQQ
+137 QLWVQRQPHPSAQP
-152 LDQQSVTERQ
+152 DVTERQ
-162 QHLLRWLDRHGP
+162 QHLLHCLDRHGP

-179 KDLLQDS
+179 KDLLHDS

-193 NNLVRAGLLKLESR
+193 ENLARAGVLTLDIRHRRDPEQSR
-207 QLESRC
+207 FQ
-213 HVAPKQPRLPPPGS
+213 PPGS
-227 GNSATE
+227 GSPPE
-233 PPRQLT
+233 SPRQLT
-239 PGQAKVLASL
+239 PDQARVLASL
-249 TATTGLPTGQGREY
+249 TAGQGREV

-278 QAAAFWLARGRDVLM
+278 QAAAFWLAQGRSVLV

-308 RRRFPH
+308 RHRFPG

-344 GTRSAAFLPLARLGL
+344 GTRSAVFLPLALLGL

-373 APMPCYHARDVARY
+373 SPMPCYHARDVARY
-387 RAQQDGACLLL
+387 RARLDGAYLLL

-409 RCQDGVCQ
+409 RCQAGQCQ

-429 LPAIRVV
+429 LPPIRVV
-436 DMRQELARGQRTAI
+436 DMRQELASGQRTAI
-450 SRPLRDRLEDIC
+450 SRPLRDRLEAVC

-492 PHCALALTVH
+492 PHCALPLTLH
-502 RHHSPGAQQDVLRC
+502 RHHGPGTRHDVLRC

-523 PLQTHCTH
+523 PLQDRCHH
-531 CGSTAFK
+531 CGSKAFK

-548 ELLLQQL
+548 DLLLQQL
-555 PGLRL
+555 PGLRP
-560 LRYDYDTTRGKDG
+560 LRYDHDTTRGKDG

-640 GAKPG
+640 GTKPG

-675 ESRRRHGL
+675 ESRQRHGL
-683 VPYVR
+683 APYVR
-688 ACLLRLSGASA
+688 ACLLRLSGSSA

-711 HLSPQLHHRGWT
+711 HLSPRLRHQGWT

-732 ARAAQRS
+732 ARVAQRS

-750 PLPLPSGQNLR
+750 PLPLPSGQDLR

>member
-1 MLDNSFRLCNS
+1 MLDNSPCVRNS
-12 LLASD
+12 PLASAS
-17 YPIWLDVLVEIG
+17 PIWLDVLVEVG
-29 SGTLLLTYANHP
+29 QGTLLLTYANNP

-48 DLVWVPVRQRLRAG
+48 DLVRVPVRRRLRAG
-62 LVMAE
+62 LVMAK
-67 RPEPPPGV
+67 RPEPPSGV
-75 SEEQLQTVRN
+75 PREQLQTVKN

-92 SRRWRQLIGWC
+92 SRVWQQLIGWC
-103 AQHTHTSLLQVLRT
+103 AEQTHTSLLQVLRT
-117 ALPPGVLGQRVGEH
+117 ALPPGVLGQRAGE
-131 QSRQGR
+131 QKLRQGR
-137 RQLWVQRQPHPSAQQ
+137 RQLWVQRQSHPSGRQ
-152 LDQQSVTERQ
+152 DVTERQ
-162 QHLLRWLDRHGP
+162 EHLLRCLDRHGP

-179 KDLLQDS
+179 KDLLRDS
-186 GCSRVPV
+186 GCSRSPV
-193 NNLVRAGLLKLESR
+193 ETLARAGLLRLESR
-207 QLESRC
+207 HYRVPE
-213 HVAPKQPRLPPPGS
+213 QPQPQPPSS
-227 GNSATE
+227 GN
-233 PPRQLT
+233 PPETPRRLT
-239 PGQAKVLASL
+239 PDQARVLASL
-249 TATTGLPTGQGREY
+249 TAPTHLGGEV

-278 QAAAFWLARGRDVLM
+278 QAAAFWLAQGRDVLM

-308 RRRFPH
+308 RRRFGD

-320 SHLSDGERRQTW
+320 SRLGDGERRHIW
-332 ECCRHGGPWLVV
+332 ERCRHGGPWLVV
-344 GTRSAAFLPLARLGL
+344 GTRSAVFLPLALPGL

-387 RAQQDGACLLL
+387 RAQQDGASLLL

-409 RCQDGVCQ
+409 RCQAGACQ

-423 RVAGGR
+423 RVAGGQ
-429 LPAIRVV
+429 LPPIRVV

-450 SRPLRDRLEDIC
+450 SRPLRDRLETLC

-502 RHHSPGAQQDVLRC
+502 RHHSSGALHDVLRC

-523 PLQTHCTH
+523 PLQTRCNH
-531 CGSTAFK
+531 CGSKAFK

-560 LRYDYDTTRGKDG
+560 LRYDHDTTRGKDG

-579 QFAQHQADVLV
+579 QFARHQADVLV

-600 LPNVTMAVVLA
+600 LPNVTMAAVLA

-640 GAKPG
+640 GTKPG
-645 EVLVQTYAPE
+645 EVLVQTYAPD

-664 GCYDRFLNQEM
+664 GCYDRFLDQEM

-688 ACLLRLSGASA
+688 ACLLRLSGLSA

-711 HLSPQLHHRGWT
+711 HLRPRLRRQGWT

-732 ARAAQRS
+732 ARVAQRS

-750 PLPLPSGQNLR
+750 PLPFTSGQNLR

-768 DLTIDPDPMHL
+768 DLAIDPDPMHL

>member
-1 MLDNSFRLCNS
+1 MLDNSLGLCNS
-12 LLASD
+12 FLASD
-17 YPIWLDVLVEIG
+17 SPSLLDVLVEIG
-29 SGTLLLTYANHP
+29 QGTLLLTYANNP
-41 TESVEPG
+41 TESAEPG
-48 DLVWVPVRQRLRAG
+48 DLVWVPVRQRLHAG

-67 RPEPPPGV
+67 RPEPPAGMPR
-75 SEEQLQTVRN
+75 EQLQTVKN

-92 SRRWRQLIGWC
+92 SRVWHQMIGWC
-103 AQHTHTSLLQVLRT
+103 AEQTHTSLLQVLRT
-117 ALPPGVLGQRVGEH
+117 ALLPGVLGQRAGNH
-131 QSRQGR
+131 NPRKGR
-137 RQLWVQRQPHPSAQQ
+137 RQLWVQRQPHPSARQSAR
-152 LDQQSVTERQ
+152 LDVTERQ
-162 QHLLRWLDRHGP
+162 QHLLQCLDRHGP
-174 QGCWL
+174 RGCWL

-186 GCSRVPV
+186 GCSRGPV
-193 NNLVRAGLLKLESR
+193 DNLARAGLLALESR
-207 QLESRC
+207 HDQ
-213 HVAPKQPRLPPPGS
+213 APARPQPQPP
-227 GNSATE
+227 NSDTPPE

-239 PGQAKVLASL
+239 PGQARVLASL
-249 TATTGLPTGQGREY
+249 TAPTGLGGEV

-278 QAAAFWLARGRDVLM
+278 QAAAFWLAQGRDVLM

-308 RRRFPH
+308 RRRFPD

-332 ECCRHGGPWLVV
+332 DRCRHGGPWLVV
-344 GTRSAAFLPLARLGL
+344 GTRSAVFLPLALLGL
-359 VVLDEEHDPSYKQE
+359 AVLDEEHDPSYKQE

-387 RAQQDGACLLL
+387 RARQAGAYLLL

-409 RCQDGVCQ
+409 RCQAGACQ

-423 RVAGGR
+423 RVAGGQ

-436 DMRQELARGQRTAI
+436 DMRQELASGQRTAI
-450 SRPLRDRLEDIC
+450 SRPLRDRLEAVC

-502 RHHSPGAQQDVLRC
+502 RYHNSGARHDVLRC

-523 PLQTHCTH
+523 PLQDRCHH
-531 CGSTAFK
+531 CGSRAFK

-548 ELLLQQL
+548 ELLQQQL

-560 LRYDYDTTRGKDG
+560 LRYDHDTTRGKDG

-579 QFAQHQADVLV
+579 QFARHQADVLV

-611 ADGLMHRPDL
+611 ADGLMYRPDL

-640 GAKPG
+640 GTKPG

-664 GCYDRFLNQEM
+664 GSYDRFLNQEM

-683 VPYVR
+683 APYVR
-688 ACLLRLSGASA
+688 ACLLRLSGPSA
-699 RTTANGAALLAA
+699 RTTANGAALLAS
-711 HLSPQLHHRGWT
+711 HLSPGLGCQGWT

-732 ARAAQRS
+732 ARVAQRS

>member
-1 MLDNSFRLCNS
+1 M
-12 LLASD
+12 
-17 YPIWLDVLVEIG
+17 EIG
-29 SGTLLLTYANHP
+29 QGTLLLTYVNNP
-41 TESVEPG
+41 TESVETG
-48 DLVWVPVRQRLRAG
+48 DLVWAPVRQRLHAG

-67 RPEPPPGV
+67 RPEPPSGV
-75 SEEQLQTVRN
+75 PREQLQTVKK

-92 SRRWRQLIGWC
+92 SRSWRQLVGWC
-103 AQHTHTSLLQVLRT
+103 AEHTHTSLLQVLRT
-117 ALPPGVLGQRVGEH
+117 ALPPGLLGQRAGEH
-131 QSRQGR
+131 KPRKGR
-137 RQLWVQRQPHPSAQQ
+137 RQFWVQRQLRPSTQQ
-152 LDQQSVTERQ
+152 GVTGRQ
-162 QHLLRWLDRHGP
+162 QHLLHCLDRHGP

-193 NNLVRAGLLKLESR
+193 ENLVKAGLLMVEHR
-207 QLESRC
+207 H
-213 HVAPKQPRLPPPGS
+213 HVAPEQPQLQPFGS
-227 GNSATE
+227 GNPPE
-233 PPRQLT
+233 PPQRLT
-239 PGQAKVLASL
+239 PGQAQVLASL
-249 TATTGLPTGQGREY
+249 TAPTGLSTGGGREV

-278 QAAAFWLARGRDVLM
+278 QAAAFWLAQGRDVLI

-308 RRRFPH
+308 RRRFPD

-320 SHLSDGERRQTW
+320 SHLSDGERRRTW
-332 ECCRHGGPWLVV
+332 EHCRHGGPWLVV
-344 GTRSAAFLPLARLGL
+344 GTRSAVFLPLARLGL
-359 VVLDEEHDPSYKQE
+359 VALDEEHDPSYKQE

-387 RAQQDGACLLL
+387 RARQDGACLLL

-409 RCQDGVCQ
+409 RCQAGPCK

-423 RVAGGR
+423 RVAGGQ
-429 LPAIRVV
+429 LPPIRVV

-450 SRPLRDRLEDIC
+450 SRPLRDRLEAIC
-462 GRGEQ
+462 DRGEQ
-467 AVLFVPRRGYS
+467 AVVFVPRRGYS

-502 RHHSPGAQQDVLRC
+502 RHHGPGAHHDVLRC

-523 PLQTHCTH
+523 PLQTHCHH

-548 ELLLQQL
+548 ELLQEQL

-560 LRYDYDTTRGKDG
+560 LRYDHDTTRGKDG
-573 HRRILE
+573 HRRVLE
-579 QFAQHQADVLV
+579 QFARHQADVLV

-611 ADGLMHRPDL
+611 ADGLMYRPDL

-640 GAKPG
+640 GTKPG
-645 EVLVQTYAPE
+645 EVLVQTYNPE

-675 ESRRRHGL
+675 ENRRRHGL
-683 VPYVR
+683 APYVR

-699 RTTANGAALLAA
+699 RTTANGAACLAS
-711 HLSPQLHHRGWT
+711 HLSPRLSHRGWT
-723 VVGPAPAPV
+723 LVGPAPAPV
-732 ARAAQRS
+732 ARVARRS

-750 PLPLPSGQNLR
+750 PLPLPSGQELR
-761 AVLPRGV
+761 ALLPRGV

>member
-1 MLDNSFRLCNS
+1 M
-12 LLASD
+12 
-17 YPIWLDVLVEIG
+17 LVEIG
-29 SGTLLLTYANHP
+29 QGTLLLTYVNNP
-41 TESVEPG
+41 TEPVETG
-48 DLVWVPVRQRLRAG
+48 DLVWVPVRKQLHAG

-67 RPEPPPGV
+67 RPEPPAGV
-75 SEEQLQTVRN
+75 PKQQLQTVKK

-92 SRRWRQLIGWC
+92 SRVWRQLIGWC
-103 AQHTHTSLLQVLRT
+103 AEHTHTSQLQVLRT
-117 ALPPGVLGQRVGEH
+117 ALPPGLLGQRAGNH
-131 QSRQGR
+131 KLPQGR
-137 RQLWVQRQPHPSAQQ
+137 RQLWVERQPHPCTQQ
-152 LDQQSVTERQ
+152 DVTERQ
-162 QHLLRWLDRHGP
+162 QHLLHCLDRHAP

-186 GCSRVPV
+186 GCSRAPV
-193 NNLVRAGLLKLESR
+193 ENLVKAGLLMMEHR
-207 QLESRC
+207 HHIAPEQPQL
-213 HVAPKQPRLPPPGS
+213 QPSGS
-227 GNSATE
+227 GHTPE
-233 PPRQLT
+233 TPQRLT
-239 PGQAKVLASL
+239 PDQSRVLASL
-249 TATTGLPTGQGREY
+249 TAPTGLPTGGGREV

-278 QAAAFWLARGRDVLM
+278 QAAAFWLAQGRDVLI

-308 RRRFPH
+308 HRRFPD

-320 SHLSDGERRQTW
+320 SHLSDGERRRTW
-332 ECCRHGGPWLVV
+332 EHCRHGGPWLVV
-344 GTRSAAFLPLARLGL
+344 GTRSAVFLPLARLGL

-373 APMPCYHARDVARY
+373 APMPCYHARDVARH
-387 RAQQDGACLLL
+387 RTQQDGACLLL

-409 RCQDGVCQ
+409 RCRAGPCQ

-423 RVAGGR
+423 RVAGGQ

-450 SRPLRDRLEDIC
+450 SRPLRDRLETVC

-467 AVLFVPRRGYS
+467 AVVFVPRRGYS

-483 RSCGEAVMC
+483 RSCGEAMMC
-492 PHCALALTVH
+492 PHCALPLTVH
-502 RHHSPGAQQDVLRC
+502 RHHGPGAHHDVLRC

-523 PLQTHCTH
+523 PLQTHCH
-531 CGSTAFK
+531 QCGSRAFK

-548 ELLLQQL
+548 ELLQQQL

-560 LRYDYDTTRGKDG
+560 LRYDHDTTRGKDG

-579 QFAQHQADVLV
+579 QFARHRADVLV

-640 GAKPG
+640 GMKPG

-711 HLSPQLHHRGWT
+711 HLSPRLHHRRWT

-732 ARAAQRS
+732 ARVARRS

-750 PLPLPSGQNLR
+750 PLPLPPGQELR
-761 AVLPRGV
+761 SVLPRGV

>member
-1 MLDNSFRLCNS
+1 M
-12 LLASD
+12 
-17 YPIWLDVLVEIG
+17 EIG
-29 SGTLLLTYANHP
+29 QGTLLLTYVNNP
-41 TESVEPG
+41 TESVETG
-48 DLVWVPVRQRLRAG
+48 DLVWVPVRQRLHAG
-62 LVMAE
+62 LVTAE
-67 RPEPPPGV
+67 RPEPPAGM
-75 SEEQLQTVRN
+75 SRKQLQTVKK

-92 SRRWRQLIGWC
+92 SSSWRQLVGWC
-103 AQHTHTSLLQVLRT
+103 AEHTHTSLLQVLRT
-117 ALPPGVLGQRVGEH
+117 ALPPGVLGQRAGDH
-131 QSRQGR
+131 KSRKGR
-137 RQLWVQRQPHPSAQQ
+137 QQLWVQRQPQPCARQ
-152 LDQQSVTERQ
+152 DVTERQ
-162 QHLLRWLDRHGP
+162 QHLLHCLDRHGP

-193 NNLVRAGLLKLESR
+193 ENLARAGLLMVEHR
-207 QLESRC
+207 H
-213 HVAPKQPRLPPPGS
+213 HVAPEQPQLPPQLQPSGT
-227 GNSATE
+227 GNSPESA
-233 PPRQLT
+233 RQLT
-239 PGQAKVLASL
+239 PDQARVLASL
-249 TATTGLPTGQGREY
+249 IAPTGLSAGGAREV
-263 LLWGITGS
+263 LLWGVTGS

-278 QAAAFWLARGRDVLM
+278 QAAAFWLAQGRDVLV

-308 RRRFPH
+308 RSRFPD

-320 SHLSDGERRQTW
+320 SHLSDGERRRTW
-332 ECCRHGGPWLVV
+332 ERCRHGGPWLLV
-344 GTRSAAFLPLARLGL
+344 GTRSAVFLPLARLGL

-387 RAQQDGACLLL
+387 RIRQDGACLLL

-409 RCQDGVCQ
+409 RCQAGPCQ

-423 RVAGGR
+423 RVAGGQ
-429 LPAIRVV
+429 LPPIRVV
-436 DMRQELARGQRTAI
+436 DMRQELAQGQRTAI
-450 SRPLRDRLEDIC
+450 SRPLRDRLEAIRD
-462 GRGEQ
+462 RGEQ
-467 AVLFVPRRGYS
+467 AVVFVPRRGYS

-502 RHHSPGAQQDVLRC
+502 RHHGAGARQDVLRC

-523 PLQTHCTH
+523 PLQDRCHH
-531 CGSTAFK
+531 CGSKAFK

-543 TQRVV
+543 TQQVV
-548 ELLLQQL
+548 ELLQQQL
-555 PGLRL
+555 PDLRL
-560 LRYDYDTTRGKDG
+560 LRYDHDTTRGKDG
-573 HRRILE
+573 HRRVLE
-579 QFAQHQADVLV
+579 QFARHQADVLV

-611 ADGLMHRPDL
+611 ADGLMYRPDL

-640 GAKPG
+640 GTKPG

-675 ESRRRHGL
+675 ESRQRHGL
-683 VPYVR
+683 APYVR

-711 HLSPQLHHRGWT
+711 HLSPRLRQREWT

-732 ARAAQRS
+732 ARVARRS

-750 PLPLPSGQNLR
+750 PLPFPPGEELR

-768 DLTIDPDPMHL
+768 DLTVDPDPMHL

>member
-1 MLDNSFRLCNS
+1 M
-12 LLASD
+12 ASD
-17 YPIWLDVLVEIG
+17 SPSLLDVLVEIG
-29 SGTLLLTYANHP
+29 QGTLLLTYANNP
-41 TESVEPG
+41 TESAEPG
-48 DLVWVPVRQRLRAG
+48 DLVWVPVRQRLHAG

-67 RPEPPPGV
+67 RPEPPAGMPR
-75 SEEQLQTVRN
+75 EQLQTVKN

-92 SRRWRQLIGWC
+92 SRVWHQMIGWC
-103 AQHTHTSLLQVLRT
+103 AEQTHTSLLQVLRT
-117 ALPPGVLGQRVGEH
+117 ALPPGVLGQRAGNH
-131 QSRQGR
+131 NPRKGR
-137 RQLWVQRQPHPSAQQ
+137 RQLWVQRQPHSSARQPAR
-152 LDQQSVTERQ
+152 LDVTERQ
-162 QHLLRWLDRHGP
+162 HHLLQCLDRHGP

-186 GCSRVPV
+186 GCSRGPV
-193 NNLVRAGLLKLESR
+193 DNLARAGLLALESR
-207 QLESRC
+207 HDQ
-213 HVAPKQPRLPPPGS
+213 APARPQPQPPNSDTLP
-227 GNSATE
+227 E

-239 PGQAKVLASL
+239 PGQARVLASL
-249 TATTGLPTGQGREY
+249 TAPTGPGGEV

-278 QAAAFWLARGRDVLM
+278 QAAAFWLAQGRDVLM

-308 RRRFPH
+308 RRRFPD

-332 ECCRHGGPWLVV
+332 DRCRHGGPWLVV
-344 GTRSAAFLPLARLGL
+344 GTRSAVFLPLALLGL
-359 VVLDEEHDPSYKQE
+359 AVLDEEHDPSYKQE

-387 RAQQDGACLLL
+387 RARQAGAYLLL

-409 RCQDGVCQ
+409 RCQAGACQ

-423 RVAGGR
+423 RVAGGQ

-436 DMRQELARGQRTAI
+436 DMRQELASGQRTAI
-450 SRPLRDRLEDIC
+450 SRPLRDRLEAVC

-502 RHHSPGAQQDVLRC
+502 RHHNSGARHDVLRC

-523 PLQTHCTH
+523 PLQDRCHH
-531 CGSTAFK
+531 CGSRAFK

-548 ELLLQQL
+548 ELLQQQL

-560 LRYDYDTTRGKDG
+560 LRYDHDTTRGKDG

-579 QFAQHQADVLV
+579 QFARHQADVLV

-611 ADGLMHRPDL
+611 ADGLMYRPDL

-640 GAKPG
+640 GTKPG

-664 GCYDRFLNQEM
+664 GSYDRFLNQEM

-683 VPYVR
+683 APYVR
-688 ACLLRLSGASA
+688 ACLLRLSGPSA
-699 RTTANGAALLAA
+699 RTTANGAALLAS
-711 HLSPQLHHRGWT
+711 HLSPGLGCQGWT

-732 ARAAQRS
+732 ARVAQRS

>member
-1 MLDNSFRLCNS
+1 M
-12 LLASD
+12 
-17 YPIWLDVLVEIG
+17 EIG
-29 SGTLLLTYANHP
+29 QGTLLLTYASHS
-41 TESVEPG
+41 TESIEPG
-48 DLVWVPVRQRLRAG
+48 DLVWVPVRQRLHAG

-67 RPEPPPGV
+67 CPEPPSRVPR
-75 SEEQLQTVRN
+75 EQLQTVRK

-92 SRRWRQLIGWC
+92 TRGWRQLIDWC
-103 AQHTHTSLLQVLRT
+103 AQQTQTSLLQVLRT
-117 ALPPGVLGQRVGEH
+117 ALPPGVLGQRVGD
-131 QSRQGR
+131 QKPRKGR
-137 RQLWVQRQPHPSAQQ
+137 RQIWVQQQQHPSPSAQQ
-152 LDQQSVTERQ
+152 SAQQTVTERQ
-162 QHLLRWLDRHGP
+162 QHLLHCLDRHGP
-174 QGCWL
+174 KGCWL
-179 KDLLQDS
+179 KELLQDS
-186 GCSRVPV
+186 GCSRGPV
-193 NNLVRAGLLKLESR
+193 ESLARAGLLTLENRNNSCLEQPQVQLSSSR
-207 QLESRC
+207 N
-213 HVAPKQPRLPPPGS
+213 PP
-227 GNSATE
+227 E

-239 PGQAKVLASL
+239 PDQAQVLASL
-249 TATTGLPTGQGREY
+249 TAATGLSTHLGGEY

-278 QAAAFWLARGRDVLM
+278 QAAAFWLAQGRDVLV

-308 RRRFPH
+308 RRRFPD

-320 SHLSDGERRQTW
+320 SHLSDGKRRQAW
-332 ECCRHGGPWLVV
+332 ERCRHGGPWLVV
-344 GTRSAAFLPLARLGL
+344 GTRSAVFLPLALPGL

-409 RCQDGVCQ
+409 RCQSGPCQ

-423 RVAGGR
+423 RVAGGQ

-450 SRPLRDRLEDIC
+450 SRPLRDRLETIRS
-462 GRGEQ
+462 RGEQ
-467 AVLFVPRRGYS
+467 AVLFVPRRGYT

-502 RHHSPGAQQDVLRC
+502 RHQSSGAQHDFLRC
-516 HWCNHRQ
+516 HWCNYRQ
-523 PLQTHCTH
+523 PLPTHCNH
-531 CGSTAFK
+531 CGSKAFK

-548 ELLLQQL
+548 ELLQQQL
-555 PGLRL
+555 PDLRL

-626 ALQVFFQLAGRAGR
+626 ALQIFLQLAGRAGR
-640 GAKPG
+640 GTKPG

-655 HVVVRSLVE
+655 HVVVRSLVDDH
-664 GCYDRFLNQEM
+664 YDRFLNQEM
-675 ESRRRHGL
+675 ENRRRHGL

-688 ACLLRLSGASA
+688 ACLLRLSGISA
-699 RTTANGAALLAA
+699 RSTANGAALLAA
-711 HLSPQLHHRGWT
+711 HLGPRLRRQRWT
-723 VVGPAPAPV
+723 LVGPAPAPV
-732 ARAAQRS
+732 ARVAQRS

-750 PLPLPSGQNLR
+750 PLPFLSGQDLR
-761 AVLPRGV
+761 AMLPRGV

>member
-1 MLDNSFRLCNS
+1 M
-12 LLASD
+12 
-17 YPIWLDVLVEIG
+17 LVEIG
-29 SGTLLLTYANHP
+29 QGTLLLTYVNNP
-41 TESVEPG
+41 TTSVETG
-48 DLVWVPVRQRLRAG
+48 DLVWVSVRQRLHAG

-67 RPEPPPGV
+67 RPEPPAGV
-75 SEEQLQTVRN
+75 SREQLQTVKN

-92 SRRWRQLIGWC
+92 SRNWQQLVGWC
-103 AQHTHTSLLQVLRT
+103 AEHTHTSLLQVLRT
-117 ALPPGVLGQRVGEH
+117 ALPPGVLGQRAGNH
-131 QSRQGR
+131 KLPKSR
-137 RQLWVQRQPHPSAQQ
+137 RQPRVQRQPHPGAQQ
-152 LDQQSVTERQ
+152 DVTERQ
-162 QHLLRWLDRHGP
+162 QHLLHPPETP
-174 QGCWL
+174 Q
-179 KDLLQDS
+179 
-186 GCSRVPV
+186 R
-193 NNLVRAGLLKLESR
+193 
-207 QLESRC
+207 
-213 HVAPKQPRLPPPGS
+213 
-227 GNSATE
+227 
-233 PPRQLT
+233 LT
-239 PGQAKVLASL
+239 PDQARVLASL
-249 TATTGLPTGQGREY
+249 TAPTGLPTGRGREV
-263 LLWGITGS
+263 LLWGVTGS

-278 QAAAFWLARGRDVLM
+278 QAAAFWLSQGRDVLI

-308 RRRFPH
+308 RRRFPD

-320 SHLSDGERRQTW
+320 SHLSDGERRRTW
-332 ECCRHGGPWLVV
+332 EHCRHGGPWLVV
-344 GTRSAAFLPLARLGL
+344 GTRSAVFLPLARLGL

-387 RAQQDGACLLL
+387 RARQDGACLLL

-409 RCQDGVCQ
+409 RCQAGPCK

-423 RVAGGR
+423 RVAGGQ
-429 LPAIRVV
+429 LPPIRVV
-436 DMRQELARGQRTAI
+436 DMRQELAQGQRTAI
-450 SRPLRDRLEDIC
+450 SRPLRDRLAAIC
-462 GRGEQ
+462 DRGEQ
-467 AVLFVPRRGYS
+467 AVVFVPRRGYS

-502 RHHSPGAQQDVLRC
+502 RHHGPGARQDVLRC

-523 PLQTHCTH
+523 PLQDRCHH

-548 ELLLQQL
+548 ELLQEQL

-560 LRYDYDTTRGKDG
+560 LRYDHDTTRGKDG

-579 QFAQHQADVLV
+579 QFAHHQADVLV

-611 ADGLMHRPDL
+611 ADGLMYRPDL

-640 GAKPG
+640 GTKPG
-645 EVLVQTYAPE
+645 EVLVQTYNPE

-683 VPYVR
+683 APYVR

-699 RTTANGAALLAA
+699 RTTANGAACLAS
-711 HLSPQLHHRGWT
+711 HLSPRLRHRGWT

-732 ARAAQRS
+732 ARVAQRS

-750 PLPLPSGQNLR
+750 PLPFPSGQDLR

>member
-1 MLDNSFRLCNS
+1 MLDRSLRVCNS

-17 YPIWLDVLVEIG
+17 SPSLLDVLVEVG
-29 SGTLLLTYANHP
+29 QGTLLLTYANHP
-41 TESVEPG
+41 TEPAEPG
-48 DLVWVPVRQRLRAG
+48 DLVWAPVRQRLHAG
-62 LVMAE
+62 LVTAE
-67 RPEPPPGV
+67 RLEPPAGIAR
-75 SEEQLQTVRN
+75 EQLQTVEN

-92 SRRWRQLIGWC
+92 TRAWRQLVGWC
-103 AQHTHTSLLQVLRT
+103 AEQTHTSLLQVLRT
-117 ALPPGVLGQRVGEH
+117 ALPPGVLGQRAGGPNP
-131 QSRQGR
+131 RKGR
-137 RQLWVQRQPHPSAQQ
+137 RRVWVQRQPHLAGGQ
-152 LDQQSVTERQ
+152 DVTKRQ
-162 QHLLRWLDRHGP
+162 QHLLQYLDRHGP

-193 NNLVRAGLLKLESR
+193 ENLSRAGVLRLESR
-207 QLESRC
+207 HDQDPE
-213 HVAPKQPRLPPPGS
+213 QPRLQPSDSGPPPE
-227 GNSATE
+227 T
-233 PPRQLT
+233 PRQLT
-239 PGQAKVLASL
+239 PDQARVLASL
-249 TATTGLPTGQGREY
+249 TASPGRGREA
-263 LLWGITGS
+263 LLWGVTGS

-278 QAAAFWLARGRDVLM
+278 QAAAFWLAQGRDVLL

-308 RRRFPH
+308 RRRFPD
-314 RVLSYS
+314 RALSYS

-332 ECCRHGGPWLVV
+332 ERCRHGGPWLVV
-344 GTRSAAFLPLARLGL
+344 GTRSAVFLPLALPGL

-387 RAQQDGACLLL
+387 RARQDGASLLL

-409 RCQDGVCQ
+409 RCQDGACQ

-423 RVAGGR
+423 RLAGGR
-429 LPAIRVV
+429 LPPIRVV

-450 SRPLRDRLEDIC
+450 SRPLRDRLETVC

-492 PHCALALTVH
+492 PHCAVPLTVH
-502 RHHSPGAQQDVLRC
+502 RRHSPGGRQDVLRC

-523 PLQTHCTH
+523 PLQTRCNH

-548 ELLLQQL
+548 ELLQQQL
-555 PGLRL
+555 PDLRL
-560 LRYDYDTTRGKDG
+560 LRYDHDTTRGKDG

-579 QFAQHQADVLV
+579 QFARHQADVLV

-611 ADGLMHRPDL
+611 ADGLMYRPDL

-664 GCYDRFLNQEM
+664 GSYDRFLNQEM
-675 ESRRRHGL
+675 ENRRRHGL
-683 VPYVR
+683 APYVR
-688 ACLLRLSGASA
+688 ACLLRLSGPSA
-699 RTTANGAALLAA
+699 RATANGAALLAA
-711 HLSPQLHHRGWT
+711 HLSPDLGRRGWT

-732 ARAAQRS
+732 ARVAQRS

-750 PLPLPSGQNLR
+750 PLPFSPGQNLR

-768 DLTIDPDPMHL
+768 DLTIDPDPVHL

>member
-1 MLDNSFRLCNS
+1 M
-12 LLASD
+12 
-17 YPIWLDVLVEIG
+17 
-29 SGTLLLTYANHP
+29 
-41 TESVEPG
+41 
-48 DLVWVPVRQRLRAG
+48 
-62 LVMAE
+62 
-67 RPEPPPGV
+67 
-75 SEEQLQTVRN
+75 
-85 LILKGAF
+85 
-92 SRRWRQLIGWC
+92 
-103 AQHTHTSLLQVLRT
+103 
-117 ALPPGVLGQRVGEH
+117 
-131 QSRQGR
+131 
-137 RQLWVQRQPHPSAQQ
+137 
-152 LDQQSVTERQ
+152 
-162 QHLLRWLDRHGP
+162 
-174 QGCWL
+174 
-179 KDLLQDS
+179 
-186 GCSRVPV
+186 
-193 NNLVRAGLLKLESR
+193 
-207 QLESRC
+207 
-213 HVAPKQPRLPPPGS
+213 
-227 GNSATE
+227 
-233 PPRQLT
+233 
-239 PGQAKVLASL
+239 ASL
-249 TATTGLPTGQGREY
+249 TAPTGQGGEV

-278 QAAAFWLARGRDVLM
+278 QAAAFWLAQGRDVLM

-308 RRRFPH
+308 RRRFPD

-332 ECCRHGGPWLVV
+332 DRCRHGGPWLVV
-344 GTRSAAFLPLARLGL
+344 GTRSAVFLPLALLGL
-359 VVLDEEHDPSYKQE
+359 AVLDEEHDPSYKQE

-387 RAQQDGACLLL
+387 RARQAGAYLLL

-409 RCQDGVCQ
+409 RCQAGACQ

-423 RVAGGR
+423 RVAGGQ

-436 DMRQELARGQRTAI
+436 DMRQELASGQRTAI
-450 SRPLRDRLEDIC
+450 SRPLRDRLEAVC

-502 RHHSPGAQQDVLRC
+502 RHHNSGARHDVLRC

-523 PLQTHCTH
+523 PLQDRCHH
-531 CGSTAFK
+531 CGSRAFK

-548 ELLLQQL
+548 ELLQQQL

-560 LRYDYDTTRGKDG
+560 LRYDHDTTRGKDG

-579 QFAQHQADVLV
+579 QFARHQADVLV

-611 ADGLMHRPDL
+611 ADGLMYRPDL

-640 GAKPG
+640 GTKPG

-664 GCYDRFLNQEM
+664 GSYDRFLNQEM

-683 VPYVR
+683 APYVR
-688 ACLLRLSGASA
+688 ACLLRLSGPSA
-699 RTTANGAALLAA
+699 RTTANGAALLAS
-711 HLSPQLHHRGWT
+711 HLSPGLGCQGWT

-732 ARAAQRS
+732 ARVAQRS

>member
-1 MLDNSFRLCNS
+1 MLDNSPRLCNS
-12 LLASD
+12 PLV
-17 YPIWLDVLVEIG
+17 DVLVEVG
-29 SGTLLLTYANHP
+29 QGTLLLTYLNNPAEP
-41 TESVEPG
+41 VAPG
-48 DLVWVPVRQRLRAG
+48 DLVRAPVRQRLHPG
-62 LVMAE
+62 LVVAE
-67 RPEPPPGV
+67 GREPPSGV
-75 SEEQLQTVRN
+75 SREQLQTVRN

-92 SRRWRQLIGWC
+92 NRRWRQLVHWC
-103 AQHTHTSLLQVLRT
+103 ARHTHTSPLQVLRT

-131 QSRQGR
+131 KPRKGR
-137 RQLWVQRQPHPSAQQ
+137 RQLWVQRQGRPETRQ
-152 LDQQSVTERQ
+152 DVTERQ
-162 QHLLRWLDRHGP
+162 QHLLRCLDCRGP

-179 KDLLQDS
+179 KDLLRES
-186 GCSRVPV
+186 GCSRGPV
-193 NNLVRAGLLKLESR
+193 ETLARLGLLKLESR
-207 QLESRC
+207 
-213 HVAPKQPRLPPPGS
+213 HVQAPEPSGLQPCGPG
-227 GNSATE
+227 NVPET
-233 PPRQLT
+233 PRQLT
-239 PGQAKVLASL
+239 PDQARVLAAL
-249 TATTGLPTGQGREY
+249 TAATGQGGEF

-278 QAAAFWLARGRDVLM
+278 QAAAHQLAQGRDVLV

-308 RRRFPH
+308 RRRFPD

-320 SHLSDGERRQTW
+320 SHLSDGARRQTW
-332 ECCRHGGPWLVV
+332 ERCRQGGPWLVV
-344 GTRSAAFLPLARLGL
+344 GTRSAVFLPLARLGL

-387 RAQQDGACLLL
+387 RAQQDGAVLLL

-409 RCQDGVCQ
+409 RSQGGGCR

-436 DMRQELARGQRTAI
+436 DMRQELARGQRTAV
-450 SRPLRDRLEDIC
+450 SRPLRDRLETIC

-467 AVLFVPRRGYS
+467 VVVLVPRRGYS

-502 RHHSPGAQQDVLRC
+502 RRHGPGGQQDFLRC

-523 PLQTHCTH
+523 PLLDRCNH
-531 CGSTAFK
+531 CGSKAFK

-548 ELLLQQL
+548 EQLQQQL
-555 PGLRL
+555 PHLRL
-560 LRYDYDTTRGKDG
+560 LRYDHDTTRGKDG

-579 QFAQHQADVLV
+579 QFARHQADVLV

-645 EVLVQTYAPE
+645 EVLVQTYAPD

-664 GCYDRFLNQEM
+664 DCYDRFLNQEM
-675 ESRRRHGL
+675 DSRRRHGL
-683 VPYVR
+683 APYVR
-688 ACLLRLSGASA
+688 ACVLRLSGVSA

-711 HLSPQLHHRGWT
+711 HLSPRLRRQGWT

-732 ARAAQRS
+732 ARVARRC

-750 PLPLPSGQNLR
+750 PLPFASGQNLR
-761 AVLPRGV
+761 EVLPRGV
-768 DLTIDPDPMHL
+768 DLTIDPDPVHL